1 MQPHLRRLVWKAQK
15 VPDKGVLLL
24 KNQCLLL
31 QISQNSV
38 KTPRFPT
45 RRSRTKLYRPLVSN
59 LCLKWLF
66 GYKMSYFRFEI
77 DLYYCICGFLV
88 HFGTFWGI
96 LVKNPVNLGKLSLHF
111 KLSRGNPAEI
121 SIAKLPSQCLCRLSR
136 RGSLQQTAELSSVVR
151 GTACQHGVTSAL
163 WGNQRF
169 PSFY

>member
-1 MQPHLRRLVWKAQK
+1 M
-15 VPDKGVLLL
+15 L

-59 LCLKWLF
+59 LGLKRLF
-66 GYKMSYFRFEI
+66 IYKMSYFRFEI

-96 LVKNPVNLGKLSLHF
+96 LVKNPVNLGLLSLHF
-111 KLSRGNPAEI
+111 KLRRGNPQSSSPI
-121 SIAKLPSQCLCRLSR
+121 MPSSPSSHLLSCWMFTSPSCPHTFSAVSPEEEVCNR
-136 RGSLQQTAELSSVVR
+136 QLSS
-151 GTACQHGVTSAL
+151 L
-163 WGNQRF
+163 LL
-169 PSFY
+169 